1 MSPIIQDDA
10 SDDFIAIPPNRN
22 RISFAVVLEGRED
35 ERRSR
40 EREMAGDGRERRK
53 EMDEMTTM
61 TADRVVPEAVD
72 KDLRIG
78 SWLMGAAA
86 VGFIGYAVIFL
97 IRNFT
102 DSFLELG
109 IGPKQVNVGR
119 EAIQNFSPSLFHYIS
134 HLHIAVA
141 GFIAATGVAVLFLV
155 AYGVRRG
162 ELWAWVGA
170 VAAPVIGLLIALPA
184 HYPNHF
190 DTLGHLGL
198 IYLATLIFVAG
209 ALVALRGILTLK
221 KG

>member
-1 MSPIIQDDA
+1 MTDSTSLSPIVQDDD
-10 SDDFIAIPPNRN
+10 SDDFIARVPDRN
-22 RISFAVVLEGRED
+22 RIRLAVVLEGR
-35 ERRSR
+35 R
-40 EREMAGDGRERRK
+40 EVN
-53 EMDEMTTM
+53 EMTTM
-61 TADRVVPEAVD
+61 TTERALPVAAER
-72 KDLRIG
+72 DLRIG

-109 IGPKQVNVGR
+109 IGPKEVDVGKA
-119 EAIQNFSPSLFHYIS
+119 AIQNFSPSLFQYIS

-198 IYLATLIFVAG
+198 IYLATSIFVVG
-209 ALVALRGILTLK
+209 ALVALRGIMPLR

>member
-1 MSPIIQDDA
+1 M
-10 SDDFIAIPPNRN
+10 
-22 RISFAVVLEGRED
+22 
-35 ERRSR
+35 
-40 EREMAGDGRERRK
+40 K
-53 EMDEMTTM
+53 TM
-61 TADRVVPEAVD
+61 TADRALPTAAGR
-72 KDLRIG
+72 DLRIG

-86 VGFIGYAVIFL
+86 AGFIGYAVIFFV
-97 IRNFT
+97 RNFT
-102 DSFLELG
+102 DGFLELG
-109 IGPKQVNVGR
+109 IGPNEVNVGK
-119 EAIQNFSPSLFHYIS
+119 EAIQNFSPSLFNYIS
-134 HLHIAVA
+134 HLQIAVS

-170 VAAPVIGLLIALPA
+170 VAAPVIGLLVALPA

-209 ALVALRGILTLK
+209 ALVALRGILSIR

>member
-1 MSPIIQDDA
+1 
-10 SDDFIAIPPNRN
+10 
-22 RISFAVVLEGRED
+22 
-35 ERRSR
+35 
-40 EREMAGDGRERRK
+40 
-53 EMDEMTTM
+53 MTT
-61 TADRVVPEAVD
+61 DRTMPGAVNR
-72 KDLRIG
+72 DLRIG
-78 SWLMGAAA
+78 SWLMGAAV

-97 IRNFT
+97 VRNFT

-109 IGPKQVNVGR
+109 IGRNEVNVGK
-119 EAIQNFSPSLFHYIS
+119 EAIQNFSPSLFQYIS
-134 HLHIAVA
+134 HLQIAVS

-162 ELWAWVGA
+162 EVWAWVGA
-170 VAAPVIGLLIALPA
+170 VTAPVLALLIALPA

-209 ALVALRGILTLK
+209 ALVALRGILTLR

>member
-1 MSPIIQDDA
+1 
-10 SDDFIAIPPNRN
+10 
-22 RISFAVVLEGRED
+22 
-35 ERRSR
+35 
-40 EREMAGDGRERRK
+40 
-53 EMDEMTTM
+53 M
-61 TADRVVPEAVD
+61 TASTTERALPEALD
-72 KDLRIG
+72 RDLRIG

-109 IGPKQVNVGR
+109 IGPKQVNVGK

-209 ALVALRGILTLK
+209 ALVALRGIMPLR